1 MEEYLNEVEKDYKI
15 CEKINLSLLMIYIIN
30 FLLSFLLLFFESNII
45 VNILIVTHIIY
56 FIISSIN
63 DMILFNFAESERL
76 KTNISNA
83 YDIDIS
89 MKKTIGYYNNDE
101 HKNGINK
108 FGINCFESVF
118 HSKSISKIMLSSE
131 TIKIVISSIL
141 WLIIILNFNDK
152 NFILCITQT
161 LFSGELLNN
170 YLKLIYY
177 NYKNNLIF
185 NNFYSIFVTS
195 KYSTKKEPLLLNYII
210 EYESTKRYSHILL
223 SSSIF
228 NKNKEKLTNEWE
240 EIKNKIQ

>member
-15 CEKINLSLLMIYIIN
+15 CEKINLSLLIIYIIN
-30 FLLSFLLLFFESNII
+30 LLLSFLLLLCESNII

-83 YDIDIS
+83 YDIDLS
-89 MKKTIGYYNNDE
+89 VKKTKGYYNNDD
-101 HKNGINK
+101 HKKGINK

-141 WLIIILNFNDK
+141 WLVIILNFNNK
-152 NFILCITQT
+152 NLILCITQT

-195 KYSTKKEPLLLNYII
+195 KYSTKKRTVII
-210 EYESTKRYSHILL
+210 
-223 SSSIF
+223 
-228 NKNKEKLTNEWE
+228 KLYYR
-240 EIKNKIQ
+240 I